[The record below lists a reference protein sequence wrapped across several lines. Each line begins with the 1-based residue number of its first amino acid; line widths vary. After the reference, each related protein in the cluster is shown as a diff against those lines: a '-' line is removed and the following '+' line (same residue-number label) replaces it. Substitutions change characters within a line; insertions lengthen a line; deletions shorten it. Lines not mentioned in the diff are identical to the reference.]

1 MRARAPAVPE
11 RRLGRAPGAAE
22 ARRGL
27 RGGFRPERALW
38 CSVWEDGGSARLSGG
53 SPVPPQWRSLS
64 SSPSGGPVPRA
75 AEHRERRLELRERHL
90 TRPRGGPS
98 LLETEAVGARTQSD
112 YAKRLREFDDFR
124 AEFRQ
129 DRNELR
135 EQMLSISEKIS
146 HDNNRMGEAIDGMR
160 HQLQV
165 YQIESLKA
173 QVDEK
178 KDKMTNKSNQSWS
191 VRLSVINT
199 TLSFVMAIL
208 MIIITRGILG

>member
-1 MRARAPAVPE
+1 MVSEESHSEESHARYV
-11 RRLGRAPGAAE
+11 
-22 ARRGL
+22 
-27 RGGFRPERALW
+27 
-38 CSVWEDGGSARLSGG
+38 
-53 SPVPPQWRSLS
+53 
-64 SSPSGGPVPRA
+64 
-75 AEHRERRLELRERHL
+75 
-90 TRPRGGPS
+90 T
-98 LLETEAVGARTQSD
+98 
-112 YAKRLREFDDFR
+112 YREFDDFR